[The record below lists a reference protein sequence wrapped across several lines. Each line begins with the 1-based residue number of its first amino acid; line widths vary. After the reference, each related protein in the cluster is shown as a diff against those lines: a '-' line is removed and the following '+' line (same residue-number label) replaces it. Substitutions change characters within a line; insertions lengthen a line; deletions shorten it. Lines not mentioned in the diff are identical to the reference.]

1 MHLKMSMQPKWKA
14 QEETTGGDA
23 LIVRTWRGRAPLS
36 NPLAYVNHFRRN
48 VLPQLRRIEGFLGA
62 SLLRED
68 QPEDIEFLVLTRW
81 ASMDAIRAFAGEF
94 VSRAVV
100 EPDAAA
106 ALVSF
111 DKTVQHYQVVE
122 EVLNANSP

>member
-1 MHLKMSMQPKWKA
+1 M
-14 QEETTGGDA
+14 
-23 LIVRTWRGRAPLS
+23 IVRTWRGRAPLS
-36 NPLAYVNHFRRN
+36 NPLAYASHFRGS
-48 VLPQLRRIEGFLGA
+48 VLPRLRRIEGFLGA

-68 QPEDIEFLVLTRW
+68 RPDDVEFLVLTRW

-106 ALVSF
+106 ALVGF
-111 DKTVQHYQVVE
+111 DETVHHYQVE
-122 EVLNANSP
+122 EDS